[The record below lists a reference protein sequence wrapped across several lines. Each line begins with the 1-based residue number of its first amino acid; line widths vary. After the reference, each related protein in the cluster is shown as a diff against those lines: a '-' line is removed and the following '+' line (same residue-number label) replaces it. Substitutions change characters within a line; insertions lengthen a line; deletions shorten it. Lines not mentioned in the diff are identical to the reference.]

1 MSDVRLLLDTHAF
14 LWWLDG
20 DRRFSRKAR
29 ALISDEGNMVL
40 VSAASAWEIS
50 TKARLGRLPGAVDVA
65 ADIAGS
71 VAAQNFSALDIT
83 ILHAQRA
90 GRLPGEHRDPFDR
103 MLAAQA
109 QLEDLPIVSDDRVF
123 DEYGVSRIW

>member
-1 MSDVRLLLDTHAF
+1 MRLLLDTHAF

-20 DRRFSRKAR
+20 NRRLPKRTR
-29 ALISDEGNMVL
+29 GLISDDANVIM

-50 TKARLGRLPGAVDVA
+50 TKARLGRLPRAVDVA
-65 ADIAGS
+65 ADL
-71 VAAQNFSALDIT
+71 AAIVTAQAFTPLEIT
-83 ILHAQRA
+83 IPHAQRA

-109 QLEDLPIVSDDRVF
+109 QIEDLPIVSNDPVF
-123 DEYGVSRIW
+123 TGFGIERIW